1 MTTDPVRLSP
11 RVLAALA
18 SVTCAAAFVEGLSR
32 DDIDLDKLAALF
44 GVLTLL
50 PQICRDRWL
59 FRVLSAIV
67 GILAAFLGVGFTF
80 SGGLTLVP
88 AGMFLVLAA
97 RQASEKPR
105 WVPAVLGGVLAVL
118 VLWL

>member
-1 MTTDPVRLSP
+1 MGSLQGRH
-11 RVLAALA
+11 R
-18 SVTCAAAFVEGLSR
+18 
-32 DDIDLDKLAALF
+32 LDKLAALF

-80 SGGLTLVP
+80 SG
-88 AGMFLVLAA
+88 AA
-97 RQASEKPR
+97 HTPWCPPEMS
-105 WVPAVLGGVLAVL
+105 
-118 VLWL
+118 